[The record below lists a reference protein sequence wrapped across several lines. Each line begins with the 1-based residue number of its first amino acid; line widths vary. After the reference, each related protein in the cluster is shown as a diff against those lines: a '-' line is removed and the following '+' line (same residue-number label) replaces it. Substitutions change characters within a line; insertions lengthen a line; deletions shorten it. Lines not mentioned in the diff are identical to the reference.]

1 MPKIVDAQERRE
13 KLIDATWR
21 IIARE
26 GIDAATVRRIAAE
39 IGSTT
44 GVVVHYF
51 RDKDEIIL
59 AALQRACDAV
69 TGRIRSRSNHKSAL
83 EALREAIID
92 ALPLGE
98 QSVMEWKVWMNF
110 WGLSLTSARL
120 AQEQDRRYDVW
131 RGIMRGLLERAQRK
145 GEIRPDAGL
154 PRVVDHMIA
163 LIDGLGI
170 QAILEPAR
178 MKPERIRAVVDN
190 YIATLRASTSDKL
203 PDAKLPA
210 AGE

>member
-1 MPKIVDAQERRE
+1 MPKIVDAEERRE

-21 IIARE
+21 IIAKE
-26 GIDAATVRRIAAE
+26 GLDAATVRRIAAE
-39 IGSTT
+39 IGATT

-59 AALQRACDAV
+59 AALQRACDSV
-69 TGRIRSRSNHKSAL
+69 TGRIRSHSNRRSAL
-83 EALREAIID
+83 EALREAIIE
-92 ALPLGE
+92 ALPLEE
-98 QSVMEWKVWMNF
+98 QSAMEWRVWMNF

-131 RGIMRGLLERAQRK
+131 RRIMRGLLERAQRK
-145 GEIRPDAGL
+145 GELRADADL
-154 PRVVDHMIA
+154 PRVSDHLIA
-163 LIDGLGI
+163 LIDGLGM

-190 YIATLRASTSDKL
+190 YLATLRVGTADS
-203 PDAKLPA
+203 
-210 AGE
+210 E